1 MKCIFIRFKQIEI
14 EISQTLQ
21 FNDNEWHVASIT
33 VLQEPTK
40 MIFLQVDCV
49 NINLFESPNSSR

>member
-1 MKCIFIRFKQIEI
+1 MFKPIEI

-40 MIFLQVDCV
+40 MIFLQVDSV
-49 NINLFESPNSSR
+49 KSISTFLNAPTLSD